1 MDKNLK
7 IKVKIAKRLYPLSV
21 SQDKEEVIRRS
32 SKKIDEMI
40 EKLEKSYAVRDKQ
53 DVLAMCAL
61 QYATELESL
70 KNKSL
75 TNNVINDDK
84 INNLI
89 NMIEDHMKS
98 Y

>member
-7 IKVKIAKRLYPLSV
+7 IKVKIANRLYPLSV
-21 SQDKEEVIRRS
+21 SQDKEEVIRKS
-32 SKKIDEMI
+32 SKKIDEII

-61 QYATELESL
+61 QYATELEGL

>member
-7 IKVKIAKRLYPLSV
+7 IKVKIANRLYPLSV

>member
-1 MDKNLK
+1 MSINPKQEEALRK
-7 IKVKIAKRLYPLSV
+7 ATKSIEQMIK
-21 SQDKEEVIRRS
+21 QFEQN
-32 SKKIDEMI
+32 
-40 EKLEKSYAVRDKQ
+40 YAVRDKQ

-61 QYATELESL
+61 QYATELEGL

-75 TNNVINDDK
+75 SNNLVNDGK

>member
-1 MDKNLK
+1 
-7 IKVKIAKRLYPLSV
+7 
-21 SQDKEEVIRRS
+21 
-32 SKKIDEMI
+32 
-40 EKLEKSYAVRDKQ
+40 
-53 DVLAMCAL
+53 MCAL
-61 QYATELESL
+61 QYATELEGL

-75 TNNVINDDK
+75 TNNVIDDDK